1 MRFEKK
7 KNICYFEWLYCHVL
21 LVGWI
26 GKYFNAKLFSTL
38 IHNIKLLGFLKVST
52 SNWFLYGQLQAGKD
66 LQYGRVSPA
75 ELVQAVQEM
84 LSAAGIYMDVEKQSL
99 LQKTITLQE
108 QLKESQTSLLLEQVC
123 DNYASFA
130 VSFFYYCKLAG
141 RKCL

>member
-1 MRFEKK
+1 MS
-7 KNICYFEWLYCHVL
+7 N
-21 LVGWI
+21 
-26 GKYFNAKLFSTL
+26 
-38 IHNIKLLGFLKVST
+38 

-130 VSFFYYCKLAG
+130 VLPEENVCDIGLMIAALHAVLIDKPDRFQSDNFGTQFNL
-141 RKCL
+141 

>member
-1 MRFEKK
+1 MRFKK
-7 KNICYFEWLYCHVL
+7 KIVILSGCTVL
-21 LVGWI
+21 FYLLG
-26 GKYFNAKLFSTL
+26 GLENTSTPSLFSTL
-38 IHNIKLLGFLKVST
+38 IYNIELSGFLQVSN